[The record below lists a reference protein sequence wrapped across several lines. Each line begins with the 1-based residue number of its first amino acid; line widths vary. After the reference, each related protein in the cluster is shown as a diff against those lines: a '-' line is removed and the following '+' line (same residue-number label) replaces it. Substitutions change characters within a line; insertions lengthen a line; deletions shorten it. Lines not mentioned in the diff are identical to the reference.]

1 MYQLKYIPTDPIYL
15 VGSSFE
21 IQVDQAEESLC
32 IFMDGGFNDS
42 KDVVYFEI
50 RFHPAASLYY
60 EINQMWQDTLKE
72 RYDLSEMEK
81 HRWVSGIY
89 QVKDF
94 DSPKIKVFDPKN
106 SLNLVKFLVISQ
118 YGFCEVIAKE
128 NFEIK
133 QYQSQ
138 ISP

>member
-1 MYQLKYIPTDPIYL
+1 MYQLKYISTDPIYL

-21 IQVDQAEESLC
+21 IQIDQTEESLC
-32 IFMDGGFNDS
+32 IFMDGGFNGSNDI
-42 KDVVYFEI
+42 VYFEI

-60 EINQMWQDTLKE
+60 EINQMWEDTLKE
-72 RYDLSEMEK
+72 KYDLSEMEK
-81 HRWVSGIY
+81 YRWASGIY

-94 DSPKIKVFDPKN
+94 DSPKMKEFDPKN

-138 ISP
+138 I

>member
-21 IQVDQAEESLC
+21 IQVDQTEESLC

-81 HRWVSGIY
+81 
-89 QVKDF
+89 
-94 DSPKIKVFDPKN
+94 VF
-106 SLNLVKFLVISQ
+106 NLKFCL
-118 YGFCEVIAKE
+118 YL
-128 NFEIK
+128 
-133 QYQSQ
+133 
-138 ISP
+138 